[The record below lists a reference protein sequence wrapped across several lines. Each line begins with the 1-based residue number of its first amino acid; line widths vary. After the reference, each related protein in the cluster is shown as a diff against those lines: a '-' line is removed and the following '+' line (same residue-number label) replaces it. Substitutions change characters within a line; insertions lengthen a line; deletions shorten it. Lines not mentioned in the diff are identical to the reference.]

1 MFVEL
6 VDVGAKSTPERPP
19 RTRLVHPVS
28 RFSGFCEGPE
38 RDGGW
43 GPSPE
48 RLSRH
53 CGRNAHKQNDSET
66 GRAKVNASASL
77 GSTPGCIR
85 GSRRSLALSVGLLGG
100 FQERKAPSWIWL
112 VLRPS

>member
-19 RTRLVHPVS
+19 RTRLVHTVS

-48 RLSRH
+48 RLRDV
-53 CGRNAHKQNDSET
+53 A
-66 GRAKVNASASL
+66 
-77 GSTPGCIR
+77 
-85 GSRRSLALSVGLLGG
+85 VGMHTSKMT
-100 FQERKAPSWIWL
+100 QKR
-112 VLRPS
+112 VDRTQDV